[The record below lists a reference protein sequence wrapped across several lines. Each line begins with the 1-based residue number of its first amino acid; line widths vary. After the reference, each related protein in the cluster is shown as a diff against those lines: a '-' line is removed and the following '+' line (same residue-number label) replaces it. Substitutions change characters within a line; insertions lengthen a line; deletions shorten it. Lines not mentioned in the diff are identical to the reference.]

1 MKKELEKEGIKWDDL
16 VHCKH
21 AAQFHKILMRTK
33 DELCTEGFET
43 CLLSLDTVS
52 DYDNIELNQEDFFGM
67 IDSDMVYHTLDELFE
82 KIRKDRQVD
91 QVCICGSSIRQKIVK
106 DHLMNMVKNNK
117 TRLSE
122 VLNIDE
128 TVVRGLVLSQMTPKD
143 KEVPYTYI
151 KMNATEVYYD
161 LDDQCI
167 KTMANVDENV
177 DTSAHSEYMDKYKE
191 FEAERKIVEE
201 ASQEY
206 GKEIEKAKELL
217 NELVVVY
224 GSDE

>member
-1 MKKELEKEGIKWDDL
+1 MKKELEKDGIKWDEL

-33 DELCTEGFET
+33 DELCTEEFET

-52 DYDNIELNQEDFFGM
+52 DYDNIELNQTDFLEM
-67 IDSDMVYHTLDELFE
+67 INSDMVCHTLDELFE
-82 KIRKDRQVD
+82 KIRKGRQID

-106 DHLMNMVKNNK
+106 DHLIDLVKNNK

-128 TVVRGLVLSQMTPKD
+128 AVVRGLVLSQLTPED

-161 LDDQCI
+161 LDSQCI
-167 KTMANVDENV
+167 KAMANVDENV
-177 DTSAHSEYMDKYKE
+177 DTLVHKEYMDKYEE
-191 FEAERKIVEE
+191 FEAERKLVEE